1 MDFELVGTEG
11 TTNFLKKRNIK
22 INRIN
27 KISEGSPHIVD
38 FLEMKEINLV
48 INTTEGKT
56 SMGDSYIMRRFTL
69 VSNIPYYTTI
79 KGANAAINSIQILR
93 NSDLI
98 VRSLQSM
105 N

>member
-1 MDFELVGTEG
+1 
-11 TTNFLKKRNIK
+11 
-22 INRIN
+22 
-27 KISEGSPHIVD
+27 
-38 FLEMKEINLV
+38 MKEINLV

-56 SMGDSYIMRRFTL
+56 SMGDRYIMRRFTL